1 MRKLFLIVGISAM
14 AIAFS
19 SCTGTPKAES
29 TSKDSTTK
37 VIDTAAKAVDT
48 TKKTGD
54 VYTCPMHP
62 EVLSNKP
69 GKCPK
74 CGDMDL
80 VKK

>member
-1 MRKLFLIVGISAM
+1 MKKAIVIVGVSLL
-14 AIAFS
+14 AIALTSCS
-19 SCTGTPKAES
+19 SAPKTETTA
-29 TSKDSTTK
+29 KDSSVK

-54 VYTCPMHP
+54 VFTCPMHP
-62 EVLSNKP
+62 EVISDKP